1 VAGVRYLQAYAA
13 TPEEVKTVVDFIE
26 RERGGLDLPLNNVS
40 GSSAPA
46 GEKIERMNDASPSAL
61 REIIS

>member
-1 VAGVRYLQAYAA
+1 
-13 TPEEVKTVVDFIE
+13 VKTVVDFIE